1 MRKLLLIAAA
11 AALAL
16 PAVAAAK
23 GAESASISGP
33 GVNQPLQL
41 AGDSEMGQGTP
52 LGMLSMAGGYFAQMF
67 PQAPDPRLRG
77 KPKGVLG
84 PRYTVTYQ
92 VPGPNGQRFVIRQ
105 DLYPY
110 AKPAPV
116 TYMAPGQRFFDGR
129 RSLGGWVQG
138 SLALRQMLVKNGLP
152 SSAPVSS
159 AGFWGPGVV
168 GGISGGVALLA
179 LGGFAYRRRITG

>member
-16 PAVAAAK
+16 PAAAAAK

-33 GVNQPLQL
+33 GLKQPLQFT
-41 AGDSEMGQGTP
+41 GDSEMGQGTP

-67 PQAPDPRLRG
+67 RQAPDPRLRA
-77 KPKGVLG
+77 KPRGVLG
-84 PRYTVTYQ
+84 PRYTVTYR

-129 RSLGGWVQG
+129 RSLGGWVRG

-152 SSAPVSS
+152 SSPPVSS
-159 AGFWGPGVV
+159 AAISGPGVV
-168 GGISGGVALLA
+168 GGVSGAFALLA
-179 LGGFAYRRRITG
+179 LGVVAYRRRMVS